1 MLDSTKCATPE
12 CRRDYDVIVACA
24 PDGFLCLLC
33 ADALLAQ
40 DVTGLIFC
48 GCGLAKYAITDTE
61 GRWTFVCEECDP
73 NLAAP
78 IARQAEAEDR

>member
-1 MLDSTKCATPE
+1 MTDPTKCAAPG

-40 DVTGLIFC
+40 T
-48 GCGLAKYAITDTE
+48 
-61 GRWTFVCEECDP
+61 
-73 NLAAP
+73 
-78 IARQAEAEDR
+78 